1 MSVSTAVKP
10 SESPHIS
17 PGESSRASRAK
28 NKLAKTPSSP
38 CVLPILEGGK
48 PQVDDIRHEIMD
60 TSGRSDVLDRDKT
73 FLTGMNDFIP
83 DDILNSLTQHPI
95 PPSRE
100 QLGPPTKHKK
110 LKPLEVIL
118 MCLNK
123 INDYSAQRSRTAVL
137 NILVVLCTC
146 TTDCRLCNNVP
157 CIPERYAV
165 VSLQGRFATQL
176 FCYNVMYKNVIAG
189 KKLSYLFLC
198 FTMFA

>member
-38 CVLPILEGGK
+38 CILPILEGEK
-48 PQVDDIRHEIMD
+48 SQVDELRRDLMD
-60 TSGRSDVLDRDKT
+60 SGGRSDILDRDKT

-83 DDILNSLTQHPI
+83 DDILNSLTQKPI

-110 LKPLEVIL
+110 LKPLEVLI
-118 MCLNK
+118 
-123 INDYSAQRSRTAVL
+123 I
-137 NILVVLCTC
+137 I
-146 TTDCRLCNNVP
+146 
-157 CIPERYAV
+157 
-165 VSLQGRFATQL
+165 F
-176 FCYNVMYKNVIAG
+176 
-189 KKLSYLFLC
+189 
-198 FTMFA
+198 

>member
-10 SESPHIS
+10 TESPHIS

-28 NKLAKTPSSP
+28 SKLAKSPSSP

-48 PQVDDIRHEIMD
+48 PPVDELRREIMD
-60 TSGRSDVLDRDKT
+60 SGGRTDVLDRDKT

-110 LKPLEVIL
+110 LKPLEVVMFIL
-118 MCLNK
+118 LE
-123 INDYSAQRSRTAVL
+123 D
-137 NILVVLCTC
+137 
-146 TTDCRLCNNVP
+146 
-157 CIPERYAV
+157 
-165 VSLQGRFATQL
+165 
-176 FCYNVMYKNVIAG
+176 
-189 KKLSYLFLC
+189 
-198 FTMFA
+198 